1 MTFLIQNF
9 ASQDHVGFVKKKK
22 DSRNSVVHICEI
34 TR

>member
-22 DSRNSVVHICEI
+22 KRFAQQCYTCEI